1 MNSLTENKG
10 RARDHLAN
18 ERTFLAWTRTSI
30 SVIIFG
36 FVVAKFGITLRQ
48 FFLLQ
53 GKTVKETGW
62 SLGIGLSLMTAGVLT
77 ALAALARYRNT
88 RQRLERNEFK
98 PASLLIALVGAL
110 TAIFGVLLAGYLFF
124 TSSAL

>member
-62 SLGIGLSLMTAGVLT
+62 SLGIVLSLMTAGVLT

-88 RQRLERNEFK
+88 RQRLDHNEFK
-98 PASLLIALVGAL
+98 PANLLIALVGAL